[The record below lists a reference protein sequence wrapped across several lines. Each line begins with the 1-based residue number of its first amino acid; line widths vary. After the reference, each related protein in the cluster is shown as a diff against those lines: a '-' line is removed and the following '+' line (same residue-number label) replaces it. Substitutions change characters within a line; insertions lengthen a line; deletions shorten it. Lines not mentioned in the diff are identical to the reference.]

1 MIDEK
6 IIVSGREVI
15 GQYLKGV
22 RKEKGISI
30 YRIEKETG
38 VQRQVLNSIEDGSKA
53 YTIDSFLKYTTAIGV
68 YLFFGDKEGK
78 KDEPLDAD
86 HMLNELDI
94 NNPFK

>member
-6 IIVSGREVI
+6 VIVSGREVI
-15 GQYLKGV
+15 GQYLKEM

-38 VQRQVLNSIEDGSKA
+38 VTRQIINSIEDGSRA
-53 YTIDSFLKYTTAIGV
+53 YTIDSFLKYTSSIGA

-78 KDEPLDAD
+78 KDAPLDGD
-86 HMLNELDI
+86 HILKEQERND
-94 NNPFK
+94 PFK